1 MSDNLIKILSFNTF
15 SKEDIVTLLSVKSEA
30 EREHVFNK
38 AESIREESVGKNI
51 YLRGLIE
58 LSNICEKNCLYCGIR
73 AGNKQ
78 VERYIVSEKDVIAS
92 INHALEKNYGSVVI
106 QSGERTDEEFVEMI
120 DGVIKKIKT
129 ISDGKLGITLSCG
142 EQTPETYRKWYKSG
156 AHRYLLRIETSD
168 PELYYKIHPQ
178 NKKHFLVNRLV
189 ALRHLREIGYQVGS
203 GVMIGLPGQ
212 TVSQLADDLL
222 FLKQMD
228 VDMVGMGPYIE
239 HKHTPLYQFSNNL
252 IPKAERLNL
261 SLVMIAVLRIMMK
274 NINIASST
282 ALDSLDSNGRLLA
295 IKAGANVLMPN
306 LTPVKYRENYFLY
319 DNKPYLTEADE
330 LVENIG
336 SSEILKGYLIKLGE
350 WGDSAHFFPDRN
362 KIGLCKIQL

>member
-1 MSDNLIKILSFNTF
+1 MFENLNKILTCNTF

-30 EREHVFNK
+30 ERKLIFKK
-38 AESIREESVGKNI
+38 AESIREKSVGRNI

-58 LSNICEKNCLYCGIR
+58 FSNICEKNCLYCGIR
-73 AGNKQ
+73 AGNTL
-78 VERYIVSEKDVIAS
+78 VERYTVSEKDVMAS
-92 INHALEKNYGSVVI
+92 VKHAIDRNYGSVVI
-106 QSGERTDEEFVEMI
+106 QSGERTDEEFIEMI
-120 DGVIKKIKT
+120 DSLIKKIKT
-129 ISDGKLGITLSCG
+129 LSDGKLGITLSCG
-142 EQTPETYRKWYKSG
+142 EQTAETYKKWFKSG
-156 AHRYLLRIETSD
+156 AHRYLLRIESSD
-168 PELYYKIHPQ
+168 PELFYKIHPQ

-239 HKHTPLYQFSNNL
+239 HKQTPLYQFSKNL
-252 IPKAERLNL
+252 MPKAERLNL
-261 SLVMIAVLRIMMK
+261 SLLMIAVLRILM
-274 NINIASST
+274 NHINIASST

-330 LVENIG
+330 LVKNIC
-336 SSEILKGYLIKLGE
+336 SSEIIKGYSIKFGE
-350 WGDSAHFFPDRN
+350 WGDSAHFFSRTE
-362 KIGLCKIQL
+362 